1 MKPFESFLAP
11 QLEEFITYRQNLG
24 YDKRAIR
31 TQLLL
36 FDRYLAQQQNISAPL
51 QPSFFLQ
58 LQADLQMQPASV
70 NKVLYAMRCFFEYL
84 VRKGDYLVNPL
95 RDIPPRPQHAFIPF
109 VFAPQQVD
117 LLLRAVC
124 KKIRQ
129 NPKLFLKD
137 LSLYMA
143 IVLIARCGLR
153 ITEPLRLRLDHYRVR
168 EKTIYI
174 AKTKFKK
181 DRLLPVPIAVAAE
194 IENYLETRKTWLP
207 EVKNPYLLPGDQQK
221 RLSDHR
227 VRLVFHQAVKDI
239 GLDQSKQRI
248 GNTTFASP
256 TPHSL
261 RHSFAVNTLKLAKAK
276 GKSPQ
281 SVLPV
286 LAAYLGHSEYR
297 HTIKYLKVIDA
308 QNRQQLLNFAGT
320 HREEQ

>member
-1 MKPFESFLAP
+1 MKQFESFFAR
-11 QLEEFITYRQNLG
+11 QLEEFITYRQGLG

-51 QPSFFLQ
+51 QPLFFLQ
-58 LQADLQMQPASV
+58 LRADLQMQPSSV
-70 NKVLYAMRCFFEYL
+70 NKVLYATRCFFEYL
-84 VRKGDYLVNPL
+84 VRKGDYLANPL
-95 RDIPPRPQHAFIPF
+95 RDIPPRPENAFIPF
-109 VFAPQQVD
+109 VFSPQQVD

-124 KKIRQ
+124 KNIRQ
-129 NPKLFLKD
+129 SPKFFLKD
-137 LSLYMA
+137 LSVYMA

-153 ITEPLRLRLDHYRVR
+153 ITEPLRLGLDHYRAT

-174 AKTKFKK
+174 EKTKFKK
-181 DRLLPVPIAVAAE
+181 DRLIPVPIAVAAE
-194 IENYLETRKTWLP
+194 IENYLTARKTLLP
-207 EVKNPYLLPGDQQK
+207 EIKNPYLLAGSKQK
-221 RLSDHR
+221 GLNDNR
-227 VRLVFHQAVKDI
+227 VRFVFHQAVKDI
-239 GLDQSKQRI
+239 GLDQSKQSI

-286 LAAYLGHSEYR
+286 LATYLGHSEYR
-297 HTIKYLKVIDA
+297 HTIKYLKVVDA
-308 QNRQQLLNFAGT
+308 QNRLQLLNFTGT
-320 HREEQ
+320 RREE